1 MPYQRNEEGNIINP
15 PVIRDWEQRIYSVME
30 SDPGNTVKIERLTRE
45 YEADRTKL
53 AEEEEADER
62 TAAEDQANRD
72 ADARQAV
79 ANRNPATPAG
89 TFQTPAPQAQTPAPT
104 AEATA
109 VPVDAPGVVT

>member
-1 MPYQRNEEGNIINP
+1 MPYQRNDDGDIINP
-15 PVIRDWEQRIYSVME
+15 PIIREWEQRIYAVME

-79 ANRNPATPAG
+79 ANRNQPA
-89 TFQTPAPQAQTPAPT
+89 PAPQAPAP
-104 AEATA
+104 AA
-109 VPVDAPGVVT
+109 PDAAVVT